1 MRSELDNPRA
11 DKNRM
16 HEVIEVI
23 LLCVFAVISGAEE
36 RSDIEGFETGCG
48 GFFIGMAHTS

>member
-16 HEVIEVI
+16 REVIEVI
-23 LLCVFAVISGAEE
+23 PLCVYAAISGAEE
-36 RSDIEGFETGCG
+36 RSDIERIET
-48 GFFIGMAHTS
+48 

>member
-1 MRSELDNPRA
+1 MRSKPDNLRA

-23 LLCVFAVISGAEE
+23 APCVFAVISGAEE
-36 RSDIEGFETGCG
+36 RSDIEGFET
-48 GFFIGMAHTS
+48 

>member
-1 MRSELDNPRA
+1 MRSKLDNPRA

-23 LLCVFAVISGAEE
+23 APCVFAVIGGAEE
-36 RSDIEGFETGCG
+36 RSHIEGLET
-48 GFFIGMAHTS
+48 

>member
-1 MRSELDNPRA
+1 MRSKFDNPQA

-23 LLCVFAVISGAEE
+23 VPCVFAVISGAEE
-36 RSDIEGFETGCG
+36 RSDIKGFET
-48 GFFIGMAHTS
+48 